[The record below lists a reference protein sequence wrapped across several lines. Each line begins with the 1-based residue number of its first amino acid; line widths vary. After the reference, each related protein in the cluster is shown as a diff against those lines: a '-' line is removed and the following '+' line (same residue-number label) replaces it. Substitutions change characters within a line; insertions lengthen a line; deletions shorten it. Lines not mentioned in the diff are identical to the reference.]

1 MRKASTLIGLT
12 LVVLGGGARA
22 EDRGPASPAPAA
34 AVEDPAAPSATERP
48 RFRIGLEFL
57 PLGLGKYT
65 TASGNTPV
73 QGDAL
78 FAYGFGLSAS
88 YRLIAG
94 LSAGIAP
101 QIVYNVNYK
110 IDPSSLGATPAVSQT
125 DYLARVAYA
134 FHPEKAVDLYI
145 EALPGYSNLKQ
156 PGAPPAKGF
165 VFACGVGADVEL
177 MNRTFATLGA
187 GYQWGF
193 QSVTNEAGAKI
204 DTRTRFI
211 RVTIGAGARF

>member
-1 MRKASTLIGLT
+1 M
-12 LVVLGGGARA
+12 
-22 EDRGPASPAPAA
+22 
-34 AVEDPAAPSATERP
+34 
-48 RFRIGLEFL
+48 
-57 PLGLGKYT
+57 GLGKYT
-65 TASGNTPV
+65 TPNGNTSV

-78 FAYGFGLSAS
+78 FAYGFGLNAS

-101 QIVYNVNYK
+101 QIIYNVNYK
-110 IDPSSLGATPAVSQT
+110 TNPSSLGATSAVSQT
-125 DYLARVAYA
+125 DYLARVAYT
-134 FHPEKAVDLYI
+134 FQPDKTMGLYL
-145 EALPGYSNLKQ
+145 EALPGYSELKQ

-165 VFACGVGADVEL
+165 VFACGAGADVEL

-193 QSVTNEAGAKI
+193 QSTTNEAGTQV
-204 DTRTRFI
+204 DTRTRFV